1 MQWPERVLV
10 RWKNGKRRGLTEN
23 SFFFSRKSKQNKYT
37 AIEPLKSI
45 P

>member
-1 MQWPERVLV
+1 MQWPKRVQV

-23 SFFFSRKSKQNKYT
+23 SFFSRKSKQNKYT
-37 AIEPLKSI
+37 AVEPLKSI

>member
-1 MQWPERVLV
+1 MQWPKRIIK
-10 RWKNGKRRGLTEN
+10 RRKNGKRRGLTEN
-23 SFFFSRKSKQNKYT
+23 SFFSRKSKQNKYT